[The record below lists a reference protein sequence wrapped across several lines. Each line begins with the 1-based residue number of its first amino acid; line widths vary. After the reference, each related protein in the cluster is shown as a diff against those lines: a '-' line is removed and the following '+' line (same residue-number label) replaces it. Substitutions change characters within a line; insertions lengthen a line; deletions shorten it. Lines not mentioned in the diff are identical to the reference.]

1 MADNILRSK
10 RKQFIQ
16 SVGEGTINGLLDEL
30 LEKKVLN
37 QEEMERIK
45 AVNATV
51 KDKARNL
58 CDSIT
63 KKGPQASQIFITYI
77 CKEDCYLAGV
87 LELESGSPAGNP
99 FRTDDFQEGHPS
111 SSETK
116 QEQNKE
122 GGTFSGPSGSL
133 KLCTLEI
140 VQKIQKKNHPSEI
153 YPIMDTTTRTR
164 LALII
169 CNTEFEY
176 LPRRE
181 GADVDLRE
189 MKLLLQDLGY
199 TVKQKENLTAQEMT
213 EAIKEFADC
222 SEHKTSDST
231 FLVFMSHGIR
241 EGICGKTYSDKVE
254 DVLKVDTIF
263 QMMNT
268 LKCPS
273 LKDKPKVIIIQACRG
288 ENRGVVLVKD
298 SVEDTGKKF
307 LVDEDLEDDGIKK
320 AHIEKDFIAFC
331 SSTPDNVSWRH
342 PVKGSLFIV
351 ELIKH
356 MKEYAWSCDLED
368 IFRKVRFSFEQPKY
382 SLQMPTTE
390 RVTLTKRFYLFPGH

>member
-1 MADNILRSK
+1 MADNILKAK
-10 RKQFIQ
+10 RKQFIR
-16 SVGEGTINGLLDEL
+16 SVGPETINGLLDEL

-37 QEEMERIK
+37 QGEMERIK

-51 KDKARNL
+51 MDKAREL
-58 CDSIT
+58 CDSVT
-63 KKGPQASQIFITYI
+63 KKGPLACQIFITYI
-77 CKEDCYLAGV
+77 CNEDVYLAGV
-87 LELESGSPAGNP
+87 LELDLGSPAENSIG
-99 FRTDDFQEGHPS
+99 TDNFQGGLPS

-122 GGTFSGPSGSL
+122 GGTLPGPSGTI
-133 KLCTLEI
+133 KLCSLEKAQRI
-140 VQKIQKKNHPSEI
+140 REENPSEI
-153 YPIMDTTTRTR
+153 YPIMNRSTRTR

-176 LPRRE
+176 LPRRD

-189 MKLLLQDLGY
+189 MRLLLQDLGY
-199 TVKQKENLTAQEMT
+199 TVKEKENLTAQEMT
-213 EAIKEFADC
+213 EEVKEFADC
-222 SEHKTSDST
+222 PEHKTSDST
-231 FLVFMSHGIR
+231 FLVFMSHGIQ
-241 EGICGKTYSDKVE
+241 EGICGKTYSDKVP

-263 QMMNT
+263 RMMNT

-307 LVDEDLEDDGIKK
+307 LVDADLEDDGIKK